1 MARTP
6 YGLLVWIAVACLGF
20 AFAPLPPPAP
30 PMPADEIASTQRAI
44 DRLVADTRQWQ
55 SERGDRTIAWDDA
68 NGHLTI
74 VIDDV
79 GRELH
84 LLEQLL
90 GLRWQLVFSV
100 LPGAVY
106 APGVQLR
113 LRADRRRYREIM
125 LHLPMQPDDD
135 AHMHDGDEAREDF
148 LVLSDDP
155 EALRRKLEAA
165 LVHVPAAVGVNNHM
179 GSRLTADRAAMDTVM
194 AVLAERG
201 LFFLDSRTAAQT
213 VAERA
218 ALDAGVPA
226 IARRVFLDEDKSEA
240 GIEAALARAAELAR
254 QEPIVAIGHPSPE
267 LVAVLERRLPQLHAV
282 GIGVYPLSTLLRHH
296 PPAARAAPAM
306 STPSSTALPSAD
318 GGAKGHV
325 APTHS
330 PY

>member
-1 MARTP
+1 MLPMARTP

-20 AFAPLPPPAP
+20 AFAPLPPAAP

-55 SERGDRTIAWDDA
+55 SERGDQTIAWDDA
-68 NGHLTI
+68 SGHLVI

-84 LLEQLL
+84 LLDQLL

-106 APGVQLR
+106 APGAQLR
-113 LRADRRRYREIM
+113 LRADRRRYREIL

-135 AHMHDGDEAREDF
+135 AHMRDGDEAREDF
-148 LVLSDDP
+148 LLLTDDAA
-155 EALRRKLEAA
+155 ALRRKLEAA

-179 GSRLTADRAAMDTVM
+179 GSRLTTDRAAMDTVM

-240 GIEAALARAAELAR
+240 AIEAALGRAAELAR
-254 QEPIVAIGHPSPE
+254 TEPVVAIGHPSPE

-282 GIGVYPLSTLLRHH
+282 GIGVYPLSTLLGQR
-296 PPAARAAPAM
+296 PPAATPAPA
-306 STPSSTALPSAD
+306 SAT
-318 GGAKGHV
+318 
-325 APTHS
+325 APTVS